1 MDQTSSRALH
11 RRPDT
16 VSYGPGRWRVGLR
29 SVAALLVAMVVAV
42 SAPFVGASLP
52 AEAAAQSTTAPSSSS
67 VEMSTADPVSPE
79 TTLPGSGNYPLQLT
93 MKLDVGAGVR
103 VRIYS
108 GDSNCMG
115 PFPTVDFVTQEAV
128 TTIPMAFTVRNDSF
142 ACVFEPSLQQV
153 RIDVT
158 GGATEVHNSLNFVQM
173 PSVGLPNWQVVCGSK
188 SDCSISR
195 VVPMTLFWT
204 ATITARPPQ
213 PATPLGIDCAVAPA
227 ALRSAYHQPCVG
239 TGGTAGVPTV
249 LSIDRGRLP
258 NGLELRQGGGA
269 QSFAGIVGTP
279 LERGT
284 FPITLRARN
293 GRQAD
298 ATLDATIVVDP
309 ALTVTT
315 LEVAGSSPFR
325 SCIPP
330 AEPGPSCGALFTIRT
345 YSLTGTL
352 DGPTSLD
359 VWRQAGLPVGTEF
372 LTSTGPPVTTLL
384 DRGVSE
390 TSMTFAVPTMPPGS
404 YEAEASY
411 RGGVETG
418 PSTSGRQ
425 PFRWLGTPAEG
436 APGSVGAGSA
446 GGSGPASGTPSS
458 SSTAST
464 G

>member
-1 MDQTSSRALH
+1 MDQTSSHALH
-11 RRPDT
+11 RRPSA
-16 VSYGPGRWRVGLR
+16 VFSHPGRWRTRLR
-29 SVAALLVAMVVAV
+29 SVVAV
-42 SAPFVGASLP
+42 TVAASALVVGASLP
-52 AEAAAQSTTAPSSSS
+52 AAAVDQNTLAPVASS
-67 VEMSTADPVSPE
+67 VESSKGLPTSPN

-115 PFPTVDFVTQEAV
+115 SFPTVDFVTREAV

-142 ACVFEPSLQQV
+142 ACVLEPSLQQV

-173 PSVGLPNWQVVCGSK
+173 PSVGLPNWQVVCGSS

-204 ATITARPPQ
+204 STITAKPPQ
-213 PATPLGIDCAVAPA
+213 PATPLGIDCAVSPA

-258 NGLELRQGGGA
+258 NGLELKQGGGA
-269 QSFAGIVGTP
+269 QSFAGIIGTP

-284 FPITLRARN
+284 FPVTLRASN

-298 ATLDATIVVDP
+298 VTLDATVVVDP

-315 LEVAGSSPFR
+315 LEVAGSSPYR
-325 SCIPP
+325 SCVPP
-330 AEPGPSCGALFTIRT
+330 AEPGPSCGALFTIRS

-352 DGPTSLD
+352 DGPTTLD
-359 VWRQAGLPVGTEF
+359 VLRQAGLPVGADF
-372 LTSTGPPVTTLL
+372 VTSTGPPVTTLL

-390 TSMTFAVPTMPPGS
+390 TSMTFAISAMPPGS
-404 YEAEASY
+404 YEAEARY
-411 RGGVETG
+411 RGGAETA
-418 PSTSGRQ
+418 PSTSGRL
-425 PFRWLGTPAEG
+425 PFRWLGSPAG
-436 APGSVGAGSA
+436 GVPGSSGSGSA
-446 GGSGPASGTPSS
+446 S
-458 SSTAST
+458 
-464 G
+464 